1 MLERLT
7 KGFLVSLTTMLFVIA
22 LPFLLGLLL
31 IPSLPP
37 DDRLTAAASLV
48 KDTIATARVPI
59 CCEQSVPLTTLS
71 RELGLPLS
79 SQGNPSNAVPF
90 VNERRPFRGNIAAPS
105 LPVRGV
111 YNLMHR
117 IGFRRGLPLAFT
129 LIHVALVWFSL
140 AHQPHAASVVSRAS
154 GYRSVAYQEGIVGVP
169 MDQLREQPPL
179 QAAQKIALILELP
192 AMFVASLICA
202 VLVPRSETAWMYT
215 SVPFVPLLWY
225 PIGRWL
231 DGIFGYIPRLCLPR
245 ILRGLLAVPAVGV
258 LLVSIGGLTPLYHH
272 RTADSYWVFSGLV
285 LWSGLCITMMNS
297 TFPRLGD

>member
-1 MLERLT
+1 
-7 KGFLVSLTTMLFVIA
+7 
-22 LPFLLGLLL
+22 
-31 IPSLPP
+31 
-37 DDRLTAAASLV
+37 
-48 KDTIATARVPI
+48 
-59 CCEQSVPLTTLS
+59 
-71 RELGLPLS
+71 
-79 SQGNPSNAVPF
+79 
-90 VNERRPFRGNIAAPS
+90 
-105 LPVRGV
+105 
-111 YNLMHR
+111 
-117 IGFRRGLPLAFT
+117 
-129 LIHVALVWFSL
+129 
-140 AHQPHAASVVSRAS
+140 
-154 GYRSVAYQEGIVGVP
+154 
-169 MDQLREQPPL
+169 MDQLREQPPP

-245 ILRGLLAVPAVGV
+245 ILRGLLAVPAVGA